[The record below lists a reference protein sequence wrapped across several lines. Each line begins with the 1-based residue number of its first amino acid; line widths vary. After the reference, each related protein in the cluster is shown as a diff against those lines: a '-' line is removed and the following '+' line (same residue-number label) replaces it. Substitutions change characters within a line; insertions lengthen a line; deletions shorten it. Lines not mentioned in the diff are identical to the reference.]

1 MSLELF
7 SHPLST
13 FHQKAIVAFY
23 ELDVPVRVV
32 TLDQADAALMEA
44 FRADAPMGK
53 FPLLKD
59 AATGEI
65 VAESSIIIEYLDQR
79 YSGSGRLIPR
89 DPDGALEARLQDR
102 YFDCYVQTPMA
113 KVVADRIRPPVSRDP
128 YGVEEACALLAKA
141 YDLLERQFAEGRA
154 WAAGED
160 FTLADCGAGPAL
172 YYAGRVQPFADTHP
186 ALAAYYERLRARPSY
201 ARAYAES
208 EPFLHMF
215 PEG

>member
-1 MSLELF
+1 MTLELL

-23 ELDVPVRVV
+23 ELDVPVRIV
-32 TLDQADAALMEA
+32 TLDQADETLMQG
-44 FRADAPMGK
+44 FRAEAPMGK

-59 AATGEI
+59 AGRGEI
-65 VAESSIIIEYLDQR
+65 VAESSIIIEHLDQR
-79 YSGSGRLIPR
+79 YGGSGRLLPS
-89 DPDGALEARLQDR
+89 DPAKALEARLQDR
-102 YFDCYVQTPMA
+102 YFDHYVQTPMN
-113 KVVADRIRPPVSRDP
+113 KIVADRIRPPESRDP
-128 YGVEEACALLAKA
+128 HGVAEARTLLAKA
-141 YDLLERQFAEGRA
+141 YDLLERQFAQGRT

-186 ALAAYYERLRARPSY
+186 ALAAYYERLRARPSC

-208 EPFLHMF
+208 EPFLHLF